1 MFTCIP
7 QPTHSLFILCPFHS
21 FSSSCYSVR
30 LGIHMSNWP
39 TENPVELRLK
49 FPFREP
55 GDFIFFFFPTYKK
68 EKSEKEAS
76 AAGNGAISLLEN
88 TLSSSPQYSKTVQK
102 AKSGYENWETWTV
115 LNTFFFFSQF
125 LSRVERSWGASG
137 SCTETEVQTIN
148 NIATSKTCSSFV
160 AAEGHAER
168 W

>member
-1 MFTCIP
+1 
-7 QPTHSLFILCPFHS
+7 
-21 FSSSCYSVR
+21 
-30 LGIHMSNWP
+30 MSNWP

-115 LNTFFFFSQF
+115 LNT
-125 LSRVERSWGASG
+125 
-137 SCTETEVQTIN
+137 
-148 NIATSKTCSSFV
+148 
-160 AAEGHAER
+160 
-168 W
+168 